1 MTRSDNSHCFV
12 GDGLQSADDGHRESS
27 PLSVPIYLTQKPPSN
42 REETARMQGSQH
54 TGGFHDIGILKHAA

>member
-1 MTRSDNSHCFV
+1 MTQLDNSHRFV

-42 REETARMQGSQH
+42 REETARVQGSQH
-54 TGGFHDIGILKHAA
+54 TGSLHNIQILKHVV